1 MSDGSGLKA
10 DVNCIWFYSTICC

>member
-10 DVNCIWFYSTICC
+10 DDNCVWFYSTICW